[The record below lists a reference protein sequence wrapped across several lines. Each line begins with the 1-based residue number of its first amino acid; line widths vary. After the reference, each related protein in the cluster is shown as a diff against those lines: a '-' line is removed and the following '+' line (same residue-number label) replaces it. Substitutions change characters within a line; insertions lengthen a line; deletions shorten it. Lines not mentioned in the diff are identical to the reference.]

1 MVQTVYSHWILAGKK
16 EIILE
21 KPHILHRIFFSLYLV
36 VSQASWY
43 DVRISF
49 DDPLFH
55 SYYALNGPKKYFEAA
70 GVDIFQGNIWAGNY
84 DSGTDVLIT
93 ATEILC

>member
-1 MVQTVYSHWILAGKK
+1 MVQTVKTPFVQPQEK
-16 EIILE
+16 IIIFE
-21 KPHILHRIFFSLYLV
+21 KPHILKRVFFHIGV
-36 VSQASWY
+36 AVGDNTWY
-43 DVRISF
+43 PVKISF

-93 ATEILC
+93 ATEIL